1 MKSLIV
7 AVSAVLSTKD
17 IITSAEAIFE
27 EVPKG
32 EEEVKFLL
40 QENRELADQKI
51 DFAISLSDVE
61 GASDSA
67 DS

>member
-40 QENRELADQKI
+40 
-51 DFAISLSDVE
+51 
-61 GASDSA
+61 
-67 DS
+67 